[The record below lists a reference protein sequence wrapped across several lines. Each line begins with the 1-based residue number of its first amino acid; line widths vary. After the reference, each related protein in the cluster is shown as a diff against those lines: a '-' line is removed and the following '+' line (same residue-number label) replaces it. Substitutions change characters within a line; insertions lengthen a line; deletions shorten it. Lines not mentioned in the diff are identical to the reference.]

1 MPVEVGEIVKGTITG
16 VKKFGAFI
24 KLPDGSTGLCH
35 ISEISNKYIK
45 DIETHL
51 TLKQEVDVK
60 IIGVDKGGKIN
71 LSIKQTQNDAK
82 PSYNKSRNFQ
92 NKNTQRKFASSTRK
106 VKTNDFESLL
116 TDFIKTSDEKLK
128 TIKSNRTRRGN
139 GFNTKK

>member
-16 VKKFGAFI
+16 VKKFGAFV

-51 TLKQEVDVK
+51 TLQQEVDVK

-71 LSIKQTQNDAK
+71 LSIKQTQSDAQ
-82 PSYNKSRNFQ
+82 PQKSRSYQ
-92 NKNTQRKFASSTRK
+92 NKNAQRKFSPSNNRK
-106 VKTNDFESLL
+106 VKTNDFESLI

-128 TIKSNRTRRGN
+128 TVKSNRTRRGN